1 MMHRSP
7 LLSRT
12 ALFLAVT
19 LLIGL
24 AGRAGAATPPDER
37 TRLRLRSM
45 GSACFTIPTGYCRSE
60 AAYVSD
66 DSHSLTMVS
75 QKMLGKFAELSL
87 VRHLN
92 GQVKDR
98 NVFNLKLNVLEEDT
112 FLPNIVWGVADVR
125 QELGSKI
132 FFFAGSKT
140 IEPFGTTVHAGVYK
154 DPITTDKE
162 VFVGFE
168 KTVFPL
174 VVLAAERIHDKTTI
188 GVKLRPYP
196 GVSVEY
202 ARRSDAPD
210 DQASL
215 YRLVYL
221 RSF

>member
-1 MMHRSP
+1 MNRHS
-7 LLSRT
+7 LLHS
-12 ALFLAVT
+12 LAFW
-19 LLIGL
+19 LAFAGL
-24 AGRAGAATPPDER
+24 SSLAAAAWAATPPDDW

-66 DSHSLTMVS
+66 DSHSLTMIS
-75 QKMLGKFAELSL
+75 QKLLGRFAEVSM

-92 GQVKDR
+92 GATKDR
-98 NVFNLKLNVLEEDT
+98 TVFNLKLNVLEEDT
-112 FLPNIVWGVADVR
+112 YLPNIVWGVSDFR
-125 QELGSKI
+125 TELGSKI
-132 FFFAGSKT
+132 FFLAGSKT
-140 IEPFGTTVHAGVYK
+140 IEAFGVTAHAGVYK
-154 DPITTDKE
+154 DPVTTDKE
-162 VFVGFE
+162 TFFGLE

-174 VVLAAERIHDKTTI
+174 VVVAGERIHDQTTV

-202 ARRSDAPD
+202 ARRLDAPD

-221 RSF
+221 RAF